1 MVAMSRHDAV
11 CLSGSKGPD
20 VGRGGVRWGSPP
32 SPHPCPLCL
41 PHLSSPPPAESLCV
55 GLPCWAWTEDK
66 DQGGRWPFETT
77 HSQYTHPLCPPP
89 SLPLPPVEA
98 SVPSTIQYCSR
109 GGGREVAFGSVVSA
123 LQGETAAPL
132 PPPLL
137 LLRSATLMILILL
150 LKTLMVFIVSF

>member
-1 MVAMSRHDAV
+1 M
-11 CLSGSKGPD
+11 
-20 VGRGGVRWGSPP
+20 GVSPIP
-32 SPHPCPLCL
+32 SPL
-41 PHLSSPPPAESLCV
+41 PFVSPPPQFAPPLQKASVWGCRAGPGQRIKIRV
-55 GLPCWAWTEDK
+55 AD
-66 DQGGRWPFETT
+66 GRLRRHTPST
-77 HSQYTHPLCPPP
+77 HTPLCPPP

-123 LQGETAAPL
+123 LQGENAAPL
-132 PPPLL
+132 PPPLR